1 MPEMRPTVFVVDDD
15 ASVRDA
21 ISDLLDAVGLRAEVF
36 GSREEFLKADRSA
49 SPSCLVLDVKLPG
62 KNGLEFQEELKQ
74 SGISIPIIFITAHGD
89 IPMTA
94 RAMKA
99 GAVEF
104 LPKPFQK
111 EELLASIHLALER
124 DRTTRE
130 EQAEFATLLARFQEL
145 TTRQQEV
152 MEGVVTGLLN
162 KQVAASLGISEI
174 TVKIHRR
181 HVMNKMQASSLAD
194 LVRMADRLKGRT

>member
-1 MPEMRPTVFVVDDD
+1 MLEARPTVFVVDDD

-21 ISDLLDAVGLRAEVF
+21 IRDLLEAVGLRAEVF
-36 GSREEFLKADRSA
+36 ESREEFLKADRSA
-49 SPSCLVLDVKLPG
+49 APSCLVLDVKLPG
-62 KNGLEFQEELKQ
+62 KNGLEFQQELNLL
-74 SGISIPIIFITAHGD
+74 GITIPIIFITAHGD

-111 EELLASIHLALER
+111 EELLASIHLALDR
-124 DRTTRE
+124 DRAARE
-130 EQAEFATLLARFQEL
+130 QQADFATLLARFQEL
-145 TTRQQEV
+145 TPRQQEV
-152 MEGVVTGLLN
+152 MEGVVTGQLN
-162 KQVAASLGISEI
+162 KQVAAGLGISEI

-181 HVMNKMQASSLAD
+181 HVMHKMQAASLAD

>member
-1 MPEMRPTVFVVDDD
+1 MLEARPTVFVVDDD

-21 ISDLLDAVGLRAEVF
+21 IRDLLEAVGLRAEVF
-36 GSREEFLKADRSA
+36 ESREEFLKADRSA
-49 SPSCLVLDVKLPG
+49 APSCLVLDVKLPG
-62 KNGLEFQEELKQ
+62 KNGLEFQQELNLL
-74 SGISIPIIFITAHGD
+74 GITIPIIFITAHGD

-111 EELLASIHLALER
+111 EELLASIHLALDR
-124 DRTTRE
+124 DRSARE
-130 EQAEFATLLARFQEL
+130 QQADFATLLARFQEL
-145 TTRQQEV
+145 TPRQQEV
-152 MEGVVTGLLN
+152 MEGVVTGQLN
-162 KQVAASLGISEI
+162 KQVAAGLGISEI

-181 HVMNKMQASSLAD
+181 HVMHKMQAASLAD

>member
-1 MPEMRPTVFVVDDD
+1 MLEARPTVFVVDDD

-21 ISDLLDAVGLRAEVF
+21 IRDLLEAVGLRAEVF
-36 GSREEFLKADRSA
+36 ESREEFLKADRSA
-49 SPSCLVLDVKLPG
+49 APSCLVLDVKLPG
-62 KNGLEFQEELKQ
+62 KNGLEFQQELNLL
-74 SGISIPIIFITAHGD
+74 GISIPIIFITAHGD

-111 EELLASIHLALER
+111 EELLASIHLALDR
-124 DRTTRE
+124 DRAARE
-130 EQAEFATLLARFQEL
+130 QQADFATLLARFQEL
-145 TTRQQEV
+145 TPRQQEV
-152 MEGVVTGLLN
+152 MEGVVTGQLN
-162 KQVAASLGISEI
+162 KQVAAGLGISEI

-181 HVMNKMQASSLAD
+181 HVMHKMQAASLAD